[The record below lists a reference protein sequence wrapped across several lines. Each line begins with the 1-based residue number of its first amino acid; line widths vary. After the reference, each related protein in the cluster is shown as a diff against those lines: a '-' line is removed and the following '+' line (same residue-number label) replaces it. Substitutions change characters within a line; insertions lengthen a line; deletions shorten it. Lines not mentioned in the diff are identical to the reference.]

1 MYYNFF
7 LNNHRFKL
15 LVFASSFL
23 FIYPIYL
30 FCILRGCLDQ
40 TLRHDLKMQP
50 DTISGDV
57 TIGSSYTYGE
67 YRLSQHLTDLAKNIL
82 NYTFMCI

>member
-1 MYYNFF
+1 
-7 LNNHRFKL
+7 
-15 LVFASSFL
+15 
-23 FIYPIYL
+23 
-30 FCILRGCLDQ
+30 
-40 TLRHDLKMQP
+40 MQP

-57 TIGSSYTYGE
+57 TVGSSYTYGE